1 MIGRRAERE
10 RRLHARTSL
19 GLKGTMAF
27 DGRAPKRDCIIK
39 NISERGACLDIG
51 LLLDPPDQFSLMI
64 SASTNAWRKCRVIWR
79 SQSEAGVFL
88 LEARQGSS
96 PVQAHVPEAQML
108 RTLRRRAFPRATD

>member
-27 DGRAPKRDCIIK
+27 DGSAPKRDCIIK

-51 LLLDPPDQFSLMI
+51 LLLDPPDRFSLMI
-64 SASTNAWRKCRVIWR
+64 SASTLECTPKVRQVNKEHFFGNEKCPVA
-79 SQSEAGVFL
+79 SDEFSAVSSSS
-88 LEARQGSS
+88 RQ
-96 PVQAHVPEAQML
+96 
-108 RTLRRRAFPRATD
+108 